1 MNDDIPINRVNELR
15 QQKMMDNQIVQV
27 LEQEGYMPTQI
38 IEAINQAN
46 LQQSRP
52 GKAVEGIVPETPME
66 QAQFQQEYVPEE
78 KSMSYTMPNVGEFNM
93 PPGTVELMQEIA
105 EKIIEEKWHAL
116 YNEVMQIF
124 NWKTKVESQISEL
137 STKIEVLNQNIT
149 TLQEGI
155 LGKIKEYD
163 NNIQEFGSEIRAMD
177 KVFKNFVP
185 DMKETITELKNVS
198 KKFK

>member
-1 MNDDIPINRVNELR
+1 MNNDIPVNRVVELR
-15 QQKMMDNQIVQV
+15 NQKMMDNQIVQT

-46 LQQSRP
+46 LQQNRT
-52 GKAVEGIVPETPME
+52 GGTIENVPQQQYTEPLQEQQMQQDYDMPM
-66 QAQFQQEYVPEE
+66 QQP
-78 KSMSYTMPNVGEFNM
+78 MGDFNM

-124 NWKTKVESQISEL
+124 NWKVKVESNISEL
-137 STKIEVLNQNIT
+137 NAKIDSLNQNINN
-149 TLQEGI
+149 LQQGI

-163 NNIQEFGSEIRAMD
+163 SNIQEFGSEIRAMD

-185 DMKETITELKNVS
+185 QMKETISELNMAA
-198 KKFK
+198 KKIHK